1 MFRVIRKELLIGLLL
16 GVAGLICAYMLG
28 VESEVAQVVAITM
41 VFIVVWASIVASILP
56 WVLRTLKLEPAVV
69 SGPFITT
76 FVDGTGL
83 VIYFMVA
90 KAILNL

>member
-1 MFRVIRKELLIGLLL
+1 LTR
-16 GVAGLICAYMLG
+16 AYMLG
-28 VESEVAQVVAITM
+28 VGTEVAQVVAITLL
-41 VFIVVWASIVASILP
+41 FIVIWASLVAAVLPLIL
-56 WVLRTLKLEPAVV
+56 RKLKLDPAVV

-90 KAILNL
+90 KTLLNL